1 MEEYAM
7 RGAIITA
14 IWLGLGFG
22 ATQLIADALEKWRTA
37 PQIERTLP
45 FDSDVARAQA
55 AIKR

>member
-1 MEEYAM
+1 M
-7 RGAIITA
+7 RGVVITA